1 MDIQALVSPVL
12 PDSRPDAGCI
22 ELAVERRSARS
33 GRLRGGDVVD
43 VYRGPDGSASVLVA
57 DLSSKGARSA
67 AHVDLLLAAY
77 RQAARTERSP
87 SGAMAALN
95 RLRFGSP
102 DDCLEAFAAVFI
114 ARVDGATQTLRYA
127 SAGHDTALIVR
138 DRKHRHLA
146 QTGPVIGVIPDA
158 AYGEY
163 LEEFDVGDV
172 LLAATDG
179 FTECRRHCVPSQQL
193 GTSGILQAL
202 RARARHSP
210 KTACAAIGTFAD
222 AFTGSEY
229 RDDATLVAVSRRSSN
244 PRRSSIPR
252 DRAFTARQPAQ
263 TGSQDQL

>member
-1 MDIQALVSPVL
+1 MDTQAVGRPVL

-22 ELAVERRSARS
+22 EVAVERRSARS
-33 GRLRGGDVVD
+33 GQLRGGDVVD
-43 VYRGPDGSASVLVA
+43 VYRDRDGAASVLLA

-67 AHVDLLLAAY
+67 AHVELLLAAY
-77 RQAARTERSP
+77 RRAARTERTP

-102 DDCLEAFAAVFI
+102 DDCLEVFAAVFI
-114 ARVDGATQTLRYA
+114 ARVDRATKTLRYA

-138 DRKHRHLA
+138 DRAHRHLE
-146 QTGPVIGVIPDA
+146 QTGPVIGVIPNA
-158 AYGEY
+158 AYGECV
-163 LEEFDVGDV
+163 EEFDVGDV

-179 FTECRRHCVPSQQL
+179 FTECRRHCAPTQQL

-210 KTACAAIGTFAD
+210 KTACTAVGTFAD

-229 RDDATLVAVSRRSSN
+229 RDDATLVAVSRRPPSKDRGSSCD
-244 PRRSSIPR
+244 RRAVYPWEATVEDLDSAP
-252 DRAFTARQPAQ
+252 
-263 TGSQDQL
+263 